1 MTSCHK
7 NYNITHETNRN
18 LQPRLTYQSIS
29 ISNHLQIT
37 ISMKYFVTNTY
48 ATSPTPQADVTCASP
63 TFMNELSIKN

>member
-1 MTSCHK
+1 MKQIDSEIF
-7 NYNITHETNRN
+7 NPGSLTN
-18 LQPRLTYQSIS
+18 QYPFPI
-29 ISNHLQIT
+29 ILQIT